1 MMLGGL
7 IMILGVIIQVTCM
20 KGHKA
25 TAQFIIGRTITGI
38 GNGIVNIP
46 ALFIIETPLTTARTH
61 LPSQHTKPSVV
72 APLTEVS

>member
-1 MMLGGL
+1 
-7 IMILGVIIQVTCM
+7 MILGVIIQITCF

-46 ALFIIETPLTTARTH
+46 THLIIEILLTTIRTH
-61 LPSQHTKPSVV
+61 LLSPHTKPSVA